1 MKKVIISLLT
11 ISYLLISFVYLQ
23 IFSVREIESIYI
35 KDVKIIKVNDG
46 GNDTSTAEKLRQI
59 ERLSKSKGVNIYKVV
74 YDELTDSNEVIVD
87 IYATLADEN
96 KLRDKFNIK
105 YEDSI
110 ENLLLNNEYLSSEN
124 KKIGVFNRNLNIRI
138 KRLSESVNENII
150 GQYLIQT
157 DDLQELESIKHEF
170 IETLKFDLDDE
181 TVSGNIDKNN
191 ILNIIELKYLILIG
205 ILLISIVLA
214 FIYYIVFRYKEF
226 AIKKMLGYSDGKII
240 FKDLFK
246 EILKMNLYTLGASS
260 LIIMA
265 YLYYY
270 NKFEYVLDY
279 LKNLSIILVVFSIIL
294 ITIEV
299 VISLNIDNIKIKN
312 MLNNKKP
319 ITLIQ
324 TLNYI
329 TKVTFSIVLVTI
341 IVNLSSNYNNLISQN
356 KNLEKWKST
365 NEYVYF
371 NITDKYR
378 DSEQLIWNYNQSL
391 RCKELFRYYNNKGGL
406 LVRPSDYILY
416 NQFYEEE
423 RLKNRKEYDPI
434 DGNAL
439 EVNAEYLR
447 QNPILDTK
455 GNIISIEDEYGDY
468 LIILVPEKYKE
479 DEEELLELY
488 KEIYQFRRFIN
499 EDIYN
504 EHMNIEK
511 VEHPEVKI
519 EIIYTANGQE
529 SFLYNPLLE
538 EENQNSITDAIH
550 IVINSENIGGDNYT
564 SYISGNHFFAK
575 VDGSVE
581 GDAYSKVYDAI
592 KELNMEKD
600 ISNAYTLYSNVDS
613 YVINLENEIKE
624 YIISMIIT
632 LFLEILL
639 TIYMI
644 INYIQ
649 RNKYINAIRKING
662 YSYIK
667 RHNKLILL
675 IVGTWL
681 AILILGYILGMF
693 SFIEILKVITPLALL
708 EILIMYLVLKKIENN
723 EILSV
728 LKIK

>member
-1 MKKVIISLLT
+1 M
-11 ISYLLISFVYLQ
+11 
-23 IFSVREIESIYI
+23 
-35 KDVKIIKVNDG
+35 
-46 GNDTSTAEKLRQI
+46 
-59 ERLSKSKGVNIYKVV
+59 
-74 YDELTDSNEVIVD
+74 
-87 IYATLADEN
+87 
-96 KLRDKFNIK
+96 
-105 YEDSI
+105 
-110 ENLLLNNEYLSSEN
+110 
-124 KKIGVFNRNLNIRI
+124 
-138 KRLSESVNENII
+138 
-150 GQYLIQT
+150 
-157 DDLQELESIKHEF
+157 
-170 IETLKFDLDDE
+170 
-181 TVSGNIDKNN
+181 
-191 ILNIIELKYLILIG
+191 
-205 ILLISIVLA
+205 
-214 FIYYIVFRYKEF
+214 
-226 AIKKMLGYSDGKII
+226 
-240 FKDLFK
+240 
-246 EILKMNLYTLGASS
+246 
-260 LIIMA
+260 
-265 YLYYY
+265 
-270 NKFEYVLDY
+270 
-279 LKNLSIILVVFSIIL
+279 
-294 ITIEV
+294 
-299 VISLNIDNIKIKN
+299 
-312 MLNNKKP
+312 
-319 ITLIQ
+319 
-324 TLNYI
+324 
-329 TKVTFSIVLVTI
+329 
-341 IVNLSSNYNNLISQN
+341 
-356 KNLEKWKST
+356 
-365 NEYVYF
+365 
-371 NITDKYR
+371 
-378 DSEQLIWNYNQSL
+378 
-391 RCKELFRYYNNKGGL
+391 
-406 LVRPSDYILY
+406 
-416 NQFYEEE
+416 
-423 RLKNRKEYDPI
+423 
-434 DGNAL
+434 
-439 EVNAEYLR
+439 
-447 QNPILDTK
+447 
-455 GNIISIEDEYGDY
+455 
-468 LIILVPEKYKE
+468 
-479 DEEELLELY
+479 ELY

-693 SFIEILKVITPLALL
+693 SFIEILKVIIPLALL